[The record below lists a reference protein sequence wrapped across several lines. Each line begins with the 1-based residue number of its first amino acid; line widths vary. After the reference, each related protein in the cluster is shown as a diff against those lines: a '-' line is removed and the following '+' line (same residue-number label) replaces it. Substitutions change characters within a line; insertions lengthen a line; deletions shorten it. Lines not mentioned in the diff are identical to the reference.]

1 MTNNLCYNQFFVL
14 LYNIEKESDKVK
26 LKKNSFMQGAFVAT
40 LGIIICK
47 VLGILYVIPFYS
59 TIGEQ
64 GGALYGYAYNI
75 YSIFLSISQAGI
87 PLAMSKVISEYDTL
101 GYYNIKERAFSIGK
115 KFLFIIGLLS
125 FIILFLFAEPIG
137 YMIIGDIQGGNTK
150 EDVAFVIRVIS
161 TAILIIPLLSVSRG
175 YLQGHKFITPTSI
188 SQVIEQLTR
197 VIIIVVGSFLMYK
210 VFHMSLK
217 LTVGVAVFAA
227 TIGGTASYIYLLYK
241 EKQNKKMLSEKK
253 LEVKEPKIS
262 NKKILYKILFYAVP
276 FIMIDLFRSLYNSV
290 DIVTLVKTLVN
301 DIGYSVTDA
310 ESIMSVISTWGLKIN
325 MIIIAFVTGI
335 MTSLIPNLTASYV
348 QKDMKEVNN
357 KINKTYQIVLFF
369 TVPMTVGLSILAK
382 PVWMIFYGTS
392 KYGALTYQY
401 LVFVALA
408 TAIFTSTV
416 TIVQLLKEYKAVLVS
431 LIAGMLVKVSL
442 NIPFIYGFNKM
453 GLPAFYGA
461 ITTTILGFFT
471 SSIISMVFLKRKY
484 KVNFED
490 TLREVLNI
498 VFATILMFA
507 ALYLLKFVLPF
518 NNLTRI
524 NSIMYV
530 VIYAIIG
537 ALVYIFITY
546 NSHTISNIFGKDVV
560 RNIKNKL

>member
-1 MTNNLCYNQFFVL
+1 ML

-115 KFLFIIGLLS
+115 KFLFIVGLLS

-161 TAILIIPLLSVSRG
+161 TAILIIPILSVSRG

-197 VIIIVVGSFLMYK
+197 VLIIVIGSFLMYK
-210 VFHMSLK
+210 VFNMSLK

-227 TIGGTASYIYLLYK
+227 TIGGAASYIYLLYK
-241 EKQNKKMLSEKK
+241 EKQNKKILSEKK
-253 LEVKEPKIS
+253 VEVKEPRIS

-301 DIGYSVTDA
+301 DIGYTISDA
-310 ESIMSVISTWGLKIN
+310 ESIMSIISTWGLKIN
-325 MIIIAFVTGI
+325 MIIIAFVSGI

-382 PVWMIFYGTS
+382 PVWMIFYGAS
-392 KYGALTYQY
+392 KYGPLTYQY

-408 TAIFTSTV
+408 TALFTSTV
-416 TIVQLLKEYKAVLVS
+416 TIVQLLKEYKTVLIS

-461 ITTTILGFFT
+461 ITTTILGFLT
-471 SSIISMVFLKRKY
+471 SSIISMVFLKRRY
-484 KVNFED
+484 KVNFEE
-490 TLREVLNI
+490 TLREILNI
-498 VFATILMFA
+498 IFATILMFA
-507 ALYLLKFVLPF
+507 GLYLLKFALPF
-518 NNLTRI
+518 DNLTRL
-524 NSIMYV
+524 NSIIYV
-530 VIYAIIG
+530 LIYALIG
-537 ALVYIFITY
+537 AFIYIIVTY
-546 NSHTISNIFGKDVV
+546 YSNTIFNIFGKNVIKD
-560 RNIKNKL
+560 IKNKLLRKNRR